1 MLLFPFSVLGQS
13 YLLLSPVCI
22 FLYLFKGLIHF
33 PFKSLYHRCKIGFKV
48 ICVRISWAC
57 ASRMVSLQWHHIAL
71 ARVDCVLM
79 MSSSHL
85 GSPGVGWL
93 TLMPAGFLGKSGRA
107 VDQTMLAAH
116 NLPLLAVPQCKPT
129 GKALV
134 GEGYKL
140 VVPGSS
146 TGLPGEAGYFWGS
159 HKAPQK

>member
-1 MLLFPFSVLGQS
+1 
-13 YLLLSPVCI
+13 
-22 FLYLFKGLIHF
+22 
-33 PFKSLYHRCKIGFKV
+33 
-48 ICVRISWAC
+48 
-57 ASRMVSLQWHHIAL
+57 
-71 ARVDCVLM
+71 M

-85 GSPGVGWL
+85 GFPGVGWL
-93 TLMPAGFLGKSGRA
+93 ILMPAGFLGKSGRA
-107 VDQTMLAAH
+107 VDQRMLAAH

-159 HKAPQK
+159 HRLLKNGRMSPEPDNGGQGTTHVQLTPVMLFYLILNGVWGFLFVWSFKN